1 MSEIIDTGLGWWANE
16 DWLKQ
21 GTGLIGS
28 IASGASNIKE
38 VPIFTT
44 APSYAALVDANYLAY
59 TSSTDGDV
67 YMGVVFYGSYTGTSC
82 RLFACPGNPGTG
94 IGVMCL
100 PAGSGRIGITIYVT
114 KAGGTVDF
122 VVSGQTSQ
130 IYGYDQYYRLGWFQ
144 TTSAALANVTS
155 YHDMPYFNGTIDQIF
170 SSLIPGSAASFYKL
184 ASGYAVTCIMRW
196 INANQEEL
204 VAPILVSTD
213 TNYIP
218 ISTDGST
225 PAPGIVTGIDYA
237 GTMFYVNILLGY
249 TGTVS
254 SSVPYQD
261 ITGIYPQG
269 TNIDGLFRAIVTL
282 AQIRFDDPYAN
293 GGTSGPGGGDGTF
306 DFSSTDIPVPGLP
319 SIGAYNAGFISLYR
333 PSAGELGSL
342 ASYMWSSAF
351 DIANFIKI
359 FANPMDCILGLHI
372 IPTAG
377 GHPYSSAATL
387 KVGNISTGLSMPRLT
402 EQYFELDCGTIQ
414 VQPKWGAYLDYS
426 PYSKLSLFLPYIGF
440 VTISPDDCM
449 GGSIRVVYHVDVLSG
464 SVCVYV
470 YCSSSRLPAGHT
482 LYTYTGSCACDC
494 PVTEGQYT
502 NGLFGSIK
510 GGVGLAAGMLT
521 GNVMGGLE
529 DAANALVSMVKPEI
543 SRSGS
548 FGGSAGLMGIQYP
561 YLVLTVP
568 RMCTPGQQNKY
579 VGYPSFVTTPLSSV
593 TGYAQVDVTHLE
605 GMSATDEE
613 VTELLGLLAE
623 GVIF

>member
-1 MSEIIDTGLGWWANE
+1 MSAIIDTGLGWWANE
-16 DWLKQ
+16 DWLRN
-21 GTGLIGS
+21 TPGS
-28 IASGASNIKE
+28 IGRISGPSVGME
-38 VPIFTT
+38 VPVWTGAEAPTFADIQTNGVLIFTRSGNPVYAIAT
-44 APSYAALVDANYLAY
+44 KPCSVISYSTRGFSIYSAFSDTVYYHGY
-59 TSSTDGDV
+59 TSGQQVTTYTMSSYMHDSTT
-67 YMGVVFYGSYTGTSC
+67 FYGK
-82 RLFACPGNPGTG
+82 RLSFGPNDTPNPNIPHYDTQYDADGAY
-94 IGVMCL
+94 L
-100 PAGSGRIGITIYVT
+100 
-114 KAGGTVDF
+114 AGGTGFD
-122 VVSGQTSQ
+122 
-130 IYGYDQYYRLGWFQ
+130 
-144 TTSAALANVTS
+144 
-155 YHDMPYFNGTIDQIF
+155 
-170 SSLIPGSAASFYKL
+170 FYKL
-184 ASGYAVTCIMRW
+184 ASGYSVCCFMRW
-196 INANQEEL
+196 INANQQEV

-213 TNYIP
+213 TDYIP

-225 PAPGIVTGIDYA
+225 AAPGIVTGIDYA

-249 TGTVS
+249 SGTVT

-261 ITGIYPQG
+261 ITTIYPQG

-282 AQIRFDDPYAN
+282 AQIRFADPYAN

-319 SIGAYNAGFISLYR
+319 TIGAYNTGFIGLFR
-333 PSAGELGSL
+333 PSAAELGSL
-342 ASYMWSSAF
+342 ASYMWSGSF
-351 DIANFIKI
+351 DLNNFIKI

-377 GHPYSSAATL
+377 GHPYSSSAVL
-387 KVGNISTGLSMPRLT
+387 FVGNISTGLSMPRLT
-402 EQYFELDCGTIQ
+402 EQYYELDCGTIQ
-414 VQPKWGAYLDYS
+414 VQQKWGAYLDYA
-426 PYSKLSLFLPYIGF
+426 PYSKLSLYLPYIGF

-470 YCSSSRLPAGHT
+470 YCTSPQLPSGHT

-510 GGVGLAAGMLT
+510 GGVGLATGLLT

-548 FGGSAGLMGIQYP
+548 FGGSAGLMSIQYP

-579 VGYPSFVTTPLSSV
+579 VGYPSYVTTPLSSV